1 MDPLQGPPLPFRVD
15 LDVAI
20 DLESHQVL
28 NYLASDPQMLVGADT
43 IALCPHLL
51 NSSDL
56 ADQSL
61 IQNYLWEKSKGGISE
76 YRTQSGH
83 LIKLVENSRALVYGD
98 NDLNVIQEIDIEQVV
113 QVYLFQ
119 GKQYTLIVLK
129 EPITSLRQLTISVQ
143 DSLLSVLFPQSH
155 QVYCSDKA
163 LVLRKQ
169 CDALLKC
176 IQSSERVDA
185 EQIQQFYCRVADMVH
200 DGSVKSMWGFTE
212 NEKPEQYDKALLSDS
227 MNFLLDVLK
236 QQNSSD
242 EDQLLD
248 YIEAKIFLSP
258 GTFQKSFPDAKDE
271 EWNKELEC
279 WDLLSRTVLQSTT
292 ESGGSGNDLKGIDNA
307 GLVQSIV
314 ETEPDLVQSMKAQM
328 KSYTQFY
335 IANSSGPDKAD
346 DKAFGRQLAEYFY
359 KVPLGRSIVM
369 FAMYQSLSVSLSM
382 SAFNQAHQYS
392 LNSDTLFPL
401 FVHILTQ
408 IVSEEAESGG
418 EVIPLLLSV
427 KFVHMY
433 RRSSAVYRGE
443 SGWGLTNVSSVL
455 EHIYQLQGRS
465 LNLFDGSINNQLAQK
480 AVSEDQ
486 ASPLMLQNQSLL
498 SRGAS
503 LAGSLVS
510 TLTRS
515 RTETQVPLPSK
526 PAYQRSLLSGM
537 ERFSPRLMRSMSF
550 KAQQENGLNRNKPL
564 PVSGSDAVP
573 LLSQRFLKIENADQL
588 TLAEIPLLLEEYR
601 KLALYVK
608 QSLDRP
614 SSNE

>member
-15 LDVAI
+15 LDAAI

-28 NYLASDPQMLVGADT
+28 NYLASNPQVLAVADT
-43 IALCPHLL
+43 IALCPHSL

-56 ADQSL
+56 VDQSL
-61 IQNYLWEKSKGGISE
+61 IQNCLWEKSKDDMNE
-76 YRTQSGH
+76 YRTQSGL
-83 LIKLVENSRALVYGD
+83 LIKLVENSRALVYGHNNLD
-98 NDLNVIQEIDIEQVV
+98 VIQEIDIDQVV

-119 GKQYTLIVLK
+119 GKQFTLIVLK
-129 EPITSLRQLTISVQ
+129 EPITSLRQQTISVQ
-143 DSLLSVLFPQSH
+143 DSILSVLFPRAH

-163 LVLRKQ
+163 LELRKC
-169 CDALLKC
+169 CDALLQC

-200 DGSVKSMWGFTE
+200 DESVKNTRSFAEET
-212 NEKPEQYDKALLSDS
+212 KPEQFDGALLSDS

-279 WDLLSRTVLQSTT
+279 WDLMSRTVLQSTSN
-292 ESGGSGNDLKGIDNA
+292 SGDDSDLKGIDNA

-328 KSYTQFY
+328 KSYTQY
-335 IANSSGPDKAD
+335 YLASSSGLEESD
-346 DKAFGRQLAEYFY
+346 DEALGKQLADYFY

-382 SAFNQAHQYS
+382 STFNQAHQYS

-455 EHIYQLQGRS
+455 EHVYQLQGRS
-465 LNLFDGSINNQLAQK
+465 LNLFDGSINNQLVQK
-480 AVSEDQ
+480 AASEDQ
-486 ASPLMLQNQSLL
+486 ASPLILQNQSLL

-526 PAYQRSLLSGM
+526 PASQRSLLSGM

-564 PVSGSDAVP
+564 PVSGSNAVP
-573 LLSQRFLKIENADQL
+573 LLNQRFLKIESADQL

-601 KLALYVK
+601 KLAQYVK